1 MNRFL
6 SAVAAALLA
15 MSPAVAADK
24 YKLDGEN
31 TTIEFTG
38 TKKDGKHTGGF
49 KKLEGTVTNDGGW
62 KIDVTIDT
70 TSLHSDNAMLTNHLK
85 NGDFFGVKDHPTA
98 KFVTTKIE
106 KGDKGFTVTG
116 KFTLLGK
123 EKEIS
128 FPAEIKTGE
137 TFELKAEFKIDRTDY
152 GMTYGQGKVDNEVAI
167 KVEVKAK
174 K

>member
-15 MSPAVAADK
+15 VSPALAADK

-31 TTIEFTG
+31 TKIEFTG

-62 KIDVTIDT
+62 KLDVTIDT
-70 TSLHSDNAMLTNHLK
+70 TSIHSDNPGLTNHLK
-85 NGDFFGVKDHPTA
+85 GGDFFGVKDHPTA

-106 KGDKGFTVTG
+106 KGDKGHTVTG

-128 FPAEIKTGE
+128 FPAEIKAGE
-137 TFELKAEFKIDRTDY
+137 TFEMKAEFKIDRTDY
-152 GMTYGQGKVDNEVAI
+152 GMTYGEGKVDKEVAI

>member
-1 MNRFL
+1 MRFL
-6 SAVAAALLA
+6 IGLAAVAVASAAF
-15 MSPAVAADK
+15 AAE
-24 YKLDGEN
+24 YKLTGEN
-31 TTIEFTG
+31 TKIEWTG

-49 KKLEGTVTNDGGW
+49 KKLEGTVTNDDGW

-70 TSLHSDNAMLTNHLK
+70 TSIHSDNPGLTNHLK
-85 NGDFFGVKDHPTA
+85 GGDFFGVKDHPTA
-98 KFVTTKIE
+98 KFVTSKIE
-106 KGDKGFTVTG
+106 KADKGYKVTG

-128 FPAEIKTGE
+128 FPAQIKTGE
-137 TFELKAEFKIDRTDY
+137 TFELKAEFKIDRADY
-152 GMTYGQGKVDNEVAI
+152 GMTYGEGKIDKEVAI

>member
-1 MNRFL
+1 MNRIL
-6 SAVAAALLA
+6 SAMAVAVLA
-15 MSPAVAADK
+15 VAPAIAADK

-49 KKLEGTVTNDGGW
+49 KKLEGTVTNDDSW

-70 TSLHSDNAMLTNHLK
+70 TSIHSDNPGLTNHLK
-85 NGDFFGVKDHPTA
+85 GGDFFGVKDHPTA

-106 KGDKGFTVTG
+106 KADKGYKVTG
-116 KFTLLGK
+116 KFTMLGK

-152 GMTYGQGKVDNEVAI
+152 GMTYGEGKVDKEVSL

>member
-1 MNRFL
+1 MVRVLF
-6 SAVAAALLA
+6 AIAAAVLA
-15 MSPAVAADK
+15 SASAGAADK

-31 TTIEFTG
+31 TKIEFTG

-49 KKLEGTVTNDGGW
+49 KKVTGEVTDDGGW

-85 NGDFFGVKDHPTA
+85 AGDFFGVKDHPTA
-98 KFVTTKIE
+98 KFVSTKIE
-106 KGDKGFTVTG
+106 KGDKGHTVTG

-128 FPAEIKTGE
+128 FPAEIKAGD

-152 GMTYGQGKVDNEVAI
+152 GMTYGEGKVDKEVAI